1 MKQSILSIVIGI
13 VALAIGY
20 FAGVFY
26 PVSGISESA
35 NLKTDID
42 TFAYGIGLDMG
53 MVIIEN
59 SEQLNI
65 LDDFNKKLFL
75 AGINNGMKQDESKL
89 GRMEAQMSIQNFIM
103 GKREE
108 MEAKSSEDAIE
119 NLQRGQEFLS
129 ENGEREGVITT
140 ESGLQYEI
148 LTEGDGI
155 TPKMGDT
162 VVVHYVGSLID
173 GTVFQSS
180 KEMGEPATFS
190 IGQVIPGWNEGL
202 QLMKAGSTYKFYI
215 PSELAYGS
223 AQRGEDIKPNSTLIF
238 EVELID
244 VKQN

>member
-1 MKQSILSIVIGI
+1 MKQSVLSIVIGI

-26 PVSGISESA
+26 PVSGISGSA
-35 NLKTDID
+35 NLKTDVD

-59 SEQLNI
+59 SEQLDI

-89 GRMEAQMSIQNFIM
+89 GRMEAQMSIQQFIM
-103 GKREE
+103 GKREQ
-108 MEAKSSEDAIE
+108 MQAKAEVDASE
-119 NLQRGQEFLS
+119 NLVKGQEFLA
-129 ENGEREGVITT
+129 ENAEREGIIIT

-155 TPKMGDT
+155 IPEMGDT
-162 VVVHYVGSLID
+162 VVVHYEGSLID

-180 KEMGEPATFS
+180 KEMGEPATFNV
-190 IGQVIPGWNEGL
+190 GQVIPGWNEGL
-202 QLMKAGSTYKFYI
+202 QLMKKGSTYKFYI

-223 AQRGEDIKPNSTLIF
+223 SQRGEDIKPNSTLIF

-244 VKQN
+244 VKKK

>member
-13 VALAIGY
+13 LALAIGY

-26 PVSGISESA
+26 PVSGISGTPD
-35 NLKTDID
+35 LKTDVD

-89 GRMEAQMSIQNFIM
+89 GRMEAQMSIQQFIM

-108 MEAKSSEDAIE
+108 MQAKSEVDAVD
-119 NLQRGQEFLS
+119 NLQKGQQFLAD
-129 ENGEREGVITT
+129 NGKREGVITT
-140 ESGLQYEI
+140 ESGLQYEV
-148 LTEGDGI
+148 LSEGEGI
-155 TPKMGDT
+155 VPEMGDT
-162 VVVHYVGSLID
+162 VVVHYIGSLID

-180 KEMGEPATFS
+180 KEMGEPATFNV
-190 IGQVIPGWNEGL
+190 GQVIPGWNEGL
-202 QLMKAGSTYKFYI
+202 QLMKTGSTYKFYI
-215 PSELAYGS
+215 PSDLAYGS

-244 VKQN
+244 VRKK